1 MIEVYATQPA
11 PVECY
16 PVGGDTDIILRRN
29 IEQLPEAEGED
40 APTGWRCEERQF
52 RYAGKLDAA
61 TVQADFDRWW
71 AYDPA
76 ADVRP
81 TLADRVAALEEAQL
95 ATMDFSIGGDDA
107 DV

>member
-1 MIEVYATQPA
+1 MIEIYATQPA

-29 IEQLPEAEGED
+29 IEQLPDAGGED
-40 APTGWRCEERQF
+40 ALTGWRCEERQF

-76 ADVRP
+76 ADVPP
-81 TLADRVAALEEAQL
+81 TLAERVAALEEAQL
-95 ATMDFSIGGDDA
+95 AMMDLAIGGDA

>member
-1 MIEVYATQPA
+1 MIEIYATQPA

-29 IEQLPEAEGED
+29 IEKLPDAGGED
-40 APTGWRCEERQF
+40 APSGWQCEERQL
-52 RYAGKLDAA
+52 RYHGRLGVED
-61 TVQADFDRWW
+61 VQAGFDRWW

-76 ADVRP
+76 ADKAP

-95 ATMDFSIGGDDA
+95 AMMDFSIGGDA

>member
-1 MIEVYATQPA
+1 MIEIYANEPK

-16 PVGGDTDIILRRN
+16 PLGGQTDVILRRG
-29 IEQLPEAEGED
+29 IAQLLEADGED
-40 APTGWRCEERQF
+40 APTGWQCEERQF
-52 RYAGKLDAA
+52 RYAGKLDEE

-76 ADVRP
+76 ADVPP

-95 ATMDFSIGGDDA
+95 AMMDLAMGGVA

>member
-1 MIEVYATQPA
+1 MIEIYASEPKA
-11 PVECY
+11 VECY
-16 PVGGDTDIILRRN
+16 PLGGQTDVILRRD
-29 IEQLPEAEGED
+29 IAQLLEADGED
-40 APTGWRCEERQF
+40 ALTGWRCEERQF

-76 ADVRP
+76 ADVPP

-95 ATMDFSIGGDDA
+95 AMMDLAMGGVA

>member
-1 MIEVYATQPA
+1 MIEIYASEPKA
-11 PVECY
+11 VDCY
-16 PVGGDTDIILRRN
+16 PLGGQTDVILRRA
-29 IEQLPEAEGED
+29 IAQLPEADGGD

-52 RYAGKLDAA
+52 RYSGRLNAE
-61 TVQADFDRWW
+61 TVQADFERWW

-76 ADVRP
+76 ADAPP

-95 ATMDFSIGGDDA
+95 AMMDLAMEGVA

>member
-1 MIEVYATQPA
+1 MYISKKDALAWFEFFA
-11 PVECY
+11 
-16 PVGGDTDIILRRN
+16 
-29 IEQLPEAEGED
+29 QLPEDDGDD
-40 APTGWRCEERQF
+40 APTGWWCEERQF

-76 ADVRP
+76 ADVPP

-95 ATMDFSIGGDDA
+95 AMMDLAMEDVA

>member
-1 MIEVYATQPA
+1 MIEIYATQPA

-29 IEQLPEAEGED
+29 IEQLPEADGED

-76 ADVRP
+76 ADAPP

-95 ATMDFSIGGDDA
+95 AMMDLAMEGVA

>member
-1 MIEVYATQPA
+1 MIEIYANEPK

-16 PVGGDTDIILRRN
+16 PLGGQTDVILRRD
-29 IEQLPEAEGED
+29 IAQLPEAEGED
-40 APTGWRCEERQF
+40 PPTGWQWEEQQF

-76 ADVRP
+76 ADIPP

-95 ATMDFSIGGDDA
+95 EMMDLAMGGVA